1 MCLKSKNSIWKTLQ
15 KLDKRLFDYFMT
27 LSIYAIVFA
36 GLLLIAGAIA
46 SFYHFLKV
54 TPHI

>member
-1 MCLKSKNSIWKTLQ
+1 
-15 KLDKRLFDYFMT
+15 MT